1 MSHTPRWAYGSSGD
15 PARTAMVLPSGEISG
30 PPIVA
35 WLWTTRP
42 RPAVRLTAGPPP
54 TNWTQTSVRPPSE
67 ARYATNFPSGEI
79 AGLASRLVPGVSAE
93 HHRLGN
99 LGGGRS
105 Q

>member
-1 MSHTPRWAYGSSGD
+1 MSQTPRWEYGWSGG
-15 PARTAMVLPSGEISG
+15 PARIAMELPSGEISG
-30 PPIVA
+30 PPTVA

-54 TNWTQTSVRPPSE
+54 TNCTHTSVRSPSD

-79 AGLASRLVPGVSAE
+79 AGLASRLVPGVRASRTGSGASE
-93 HHRLGN
+93 D
-99 LGGGRS
+99 GRS